1 MVSNAIQY
9 HPLYPDRKLTF
20 SSRAPRNPARANFHP
35 TPSKFLPITMGNCC
49 SSSKE
54 PEAFSGPGRVVGA
67 PSSPS
72 APRAPLPT
80 KNWKNTPGRTLGE
93 SSETP
98 GGADEARSNAAIAAQ
113 VRSIPSRPGPGLLK
127 RVRSEVGTSGI
138 VNTRIYR
145 SAPKKPHRIRAN

>member
-1 MVSNAIQY
+1 
-9 HPLYPDRKLTF
+9 
-20 SSRAPRNPARANFHP
+20 
-35 TPSKFLPITMGNCC
+35 MGNCC

-93 SSETP
+93 ASDTP

-113 VRSIPSRPGPGLLK
+113 K
-127 RVRSEVGTSGI
+127 RAEEASSNKGKLGSKLAAQKAKTQTQTLGEVSQDE
-138 VNTRIYR
+138 
-145 SAPKKPHRIRAN
+145 RAARDADGAEEARRWQ